1 MFRKDWHSVTA
12 AAGLMIAATIAPTL
26 ATPRAVDPNLTC
38 GRDCIKKAQYQQA
51 TKDLEAVVKKDPQ
64 SCEGHYLLG
73 FAYCKMHTY
82 AKARDQF
89 RTAIKVGHGSP
100 NAQKANAMLMTLPK
114 QFLAPRTGPGTRMLA
129 SMLGLTGVR
138 GEAPR
143 PTVID
148 FYAPWCKPCKDLNVM
163 IDKAKSDYDGKVNF
177 MTINVDD
184 PTNAKLIDQYEIS
197 PIPTLVFLNPAGE
210 VVTFSVGYSGEG
222 ALANGL
228 KKVLPAG

>member
-1 MFRKDWHSVTA
+1 MFGTKLKSVVVAGTMIVTGVGAQVLA
-12 AAGLMIAATIAPTL
+12 AASTT
-26 ATPRAVDPNLTC
+26 DPQLDC
-38 GRDCIKKAQYQQA
+38 GKQCIKKSQFQQA
-51 TKDLEAVVKKDPQ
+51 AKDLEGVVAKNPQ

-73 FAYCKMHTY
+73 FAYCKLRSY
-82 AKARDQF
+82 AKARDQL
-89 RTAIKVGHGSP
+89 RTAIRVGHGSP
-100 NAQKANAMLMTLPK
+100 NAQKANTMLMTLPRQYLSPK
-114 QFLAPRTGPGTRMLA
+114 TGPGTRMLA
-129 SMLGLTGVR
+129 AMLGLTSVR

-148 FYAPWCKPCKDLNVM
+148 FYAPWCQPCKQLNLA
-163 IDKAKSDYDGKVNF
+163 IDKAKTEYEGKVNF

-184 PTNAKLIDQYEIS
+184 PTNSKLIDQYEIS

-222 ALANGL
+222 EVANGL